1 MTVELVIKVSMMQK
15 YNSIFF
21 VEKGVALIIMV
32 LILALLV
39 TTYLISNLQNMGLK
53 ASRQDKTMLALQEAK
68 ATLIGYSL
76 ISKTMPGSLPC
87 PDTTTNDGVKG
98 TCSASKYIGRFPW
111 KTLGYGDVRDGNA
124 ECLWYA
130 LSPAFR
136 DTIPTASR
144 NATNSLN
151 SNTSGTIT
159 IKNANGVTIAS
170 GVIAVII
177 SPGSTLL
184 GQSRAGLSTQL
195 CSGSTTATPSNYLDS
210 LSGINNA
217 TGNISGNNLTFVSA
231 QEISNFNDRIVYVT
245 QEDLYKP
252 LRKRIV
258 REIMGKV
265 EIPAGLYRYFQTSA
279 SYPFPSSTVAGGQ
292 NPGLTNGYVPYTDA
306 AMQYA
311 LLGNWLANNGWFNLT
326 NFIYTSSTKV
336 TISVGGGAGVVK
348 NCTANSSNILCD

>member
-1 MTVELVIKVSMMQK
+1 MQRIHKVICKE
-15 YNSIFF
+15 N
-21 VEKGVALIIMV
+21 GAALIFIILIMA
-32 LILALLV
+32 LITAGYLVANLKTSDIKAL
-39 TTYLISNLQNMGLK
+39 NQN
-53 ASRQDKTMLALQEAK
+53 KTMLALQEAK

-98 TCSASKYIGRFPW
+98 VCSSSQYIGRFPW

-144 NATNSLN
+144 NSVNAINS
-151 SNTSGTIT
+151 STAGTIT
-159 IKNANGVTIAS
+159 IQGANGNVIAS
-170 GVIAVII
+170 GVVAVIF
-177 SPGSTLL
+177 SPGSTLS
-184 GQSRAGLSTQL
+184 GQNRSGGTQL
-195 CSGSTTATPSNYLDS
+195 CSGTGIAAAADYLDS
-210 LSGINNA
+210 LNGVNNA
-217 TGNISGNNLTFVSA
+217 SGNRIGNDLTFISA
-231 QEISNFNDRIVYVT
+231 QEGSNFNDRLIYVT

-265 EIPAGLYRYFQTSA
+265 EIPAGLYKYFQTS
-279 SYPFPSSTVAGGQ
+279 STYPYPSSTAAGIQ
-292 NPGLTNGYVPYTDA
+292 DPILINGYIPYTDA

-311 LLGNWLANNGWFNLT
+311 LLGTWLINNGWFDLT
-326 NFIYTSSTKV
+326 TYSFTSPTNV
-336 TISVGGGAGVVK
+336 AISVGGGTGVVK
-348 NCTANSSNILCD
+348 NCSANSVDILCD